1 MKPGRKSLAAM
12 LLLLVLSIYAV
23 WFGLGEE
30 MKGARDMRFGIDIR
44 GGVEAIFE
52 PVGLDRA
59 PTETEVTAARNIM
72 ESRLDDKNILDREVT
87 ADSDRGYVIVRF
99 PWKSGETEFNPEAA
113 IAELGEMANLTFR
126 DEAGNIMLEGKDVST
141 SNPVESSQTG
151 LKQYAVELYFT
162 EEGAEKFAD
171 ATGKLIGQRMGIF
184 MDDTIIS
191 NPVVR
196 DQITGGNAI
205 IDGMESYEEA
215 KELSDKINAGALPYS
230 MATRNFSTISPSL
243 GAAALDIMVGAG
255 VAAFV
260 LICVFMVVKYRLP
273 GFVACLGLAFQTC
286 LQLLAIS
293 VPQYTLTLP
302 GIAGIILSLGMAVD
316 ANVIINERI
325 GEELRD
331 GASLKDAILAGYKR
345 AYSSVMDGNIT
356 SAIVAAILMM
366 FGSGPMLS
374 FGYTLLAG
382 IMINV
387 VIGVYYSKVIL
398 LSLVKERHFSAPGWF
413 CSKKEQRIYQF
424 MKHRKVWLSI
434 SAIALLIGF
443 LGLARNGV
451 SLDTQFTG
459 GTTLKYEIQE
469 ETDSE
474 QLAASLGEELGRNV
488 SVQFTREDGQ
498 GKQSMV
504 VTFSGKEGISPQE
517 QKQATDLI
525 SRDYGEM
532 GAALSETYSVQPYI
546 GQQALNRSMIA
557 MGLAAVLITLYVWIR
572 FSILSGLSAG
582 LAAMA
587 ALVHDVL
594 IVFAVFLVF
603 AIPLNDAF
611 VAVVLTI
618 IGYSINDTIVI
629 YDRIRENMRKGE
641 GTEVFRLVDM
651 SVSQSLSRSVYT
663 SVTTVIGV
671 LILVAVSW
679 YYQIPS
685 IFEFS
690 LPMLFGIMSGCFSSV
705 CIASIL
711 WALWVKKREARRT
724 EEVEPDEA

>member
-12 LLLLVLSIYAV
+12 LLLLVISAAVV
-23 WFGLGEE
+23 WFGMGDE

-44 GGVEAIFE
+44 GGVEAVFE

-59 PTETEVTAARNIM
+59 PTEAEVTAARNIM
-72 ESRLDDKNILDREVT
+72 ESRLDDRNILDREVT
-87 ADSDRGYVIVRF
+87 ADTDRGYVIVRF
-99 PWKSGETEFNPEAA
+99 PWKSGETQFNPEVA

-126 DEAGNIMLEGKDVST
+126 DEAGTIMLEGKDVST
-141 SNPVESSQTG
+141 SSPVESG
-151 LKQYAVELYFT
+151 GNGPRQYAVELHFT

-171 ATGKLIGQRMGIF
+171 ATGKLTGQRMGIF

-191 NPVVR
+191 NPVVKDR
-196 DQITGGNAI
+196 ITGGNAI
-205 IDGMESYEEA
+205 IDGMESYEQA

-243 GAAALDIMVGAG
+243 GASALDIMVAAG
-255 VAAFV
+255 IGAFV

-331 GASLKDAILAGYKR
+331 GASLKDAVLAGYKR

-356 SAIVAAILMM
+356 SAIVAAILML

-382 IMINV
+382 IIINV

-398 LSLVKERHFSAPGWF
+398 LSFVKEGRFSAAGWF
-413 CSKKEQRIYQF
+413 RYKKEQRIYQF
-424 MKHRKVWLSI
+424 MKYKKVWLSI
-434 SAIALLIGF
+434 SAAALFVGF

-459 GTTLKYEIQE
+459 GTTLNYEIRE
-469 ETDSE
+469 VTDSE
-474 QLAASLGEELGRNV
+474 RLAASLGEELGRNV
-488 SVQFTREDGQ
+488 
-498 GKQSMV
+498 MV

-517 QKQATDLI
+517 QRQATDLI
-525 SRDYGEM
+525 HREYGELE
-532 GAALSETYSVQPYI
+532 AALSETYSVQPYI

-603 AIPLNDAF
+603 SIPLNDAF

-641 GTEVFRLVDM
+641 GKEVYRLVDM

-690 LPMLFGIMSGCFSSV
+690 LPMLFGIISGCFSSV

-711 WALWVKKREARRT
+711 WALWVKKREAWQT
-724 EEVEPDEA
+724 ETAEPDGI

>member
-1 MKPGRKSLAAM
+1 MAA
-12 LLLLVLSIYAV
+12 
-23 WFGLGEE
+23 
-30 MKGARDMRFGIDIR
+30 GI
-44 GGVEAIFE
+44 G
-52 PVGLDRA
+52 
-59 PTETEVTAARNIM
+59 
-72 ESRLDDKNILDREVT
+72 
-87 ADSDRGYVIVRF
+87 
-99 PWKSGETEFNPEAA
+99 
-113 IAELGEMANLTFR
+113 
-126 DEAGNIMLEGKDVST
+126 
-141 SNPVESSQTG
+141 
-151 LKQYAVELYFT
+151 
-162 EEGAEKFAD
+162 
-171 ATGKLIGQRMGIF
+171 
-184 MDDTIIS
+184 
-191 NPVVR
+191 
-196 DQITGGNAI
+196 
-205 IDGMESYEEA
+205 
-215 KELSDKINAGALPYS
+215 
-230 MATRNFSTISPSL
+230 
-243 GAAALDIMVGAG
+243 
-255 VAAFV
+255 AFV

-331 GASLKDAILAGYKR
+331 GASLKDAVLAGYKR

-356 SAIVAAILMM
+356 SAIVAAILML

-382 IMINV
+382 IIINV

-398 LSLVKERHFSAPGWF
+398 LSFVKEGRFSAAGWF
-413 CSKKEQRIYQF
+413 RYKKEQRIYQF
-424 MKHRKVWLSI
+424 MKYKKVWLSI
-434 SAIALLIGF
+434 SAAALFVGF

-459 GTTLKYEIQE
+459 GTTLNYEIRE
-469 ETDSE
+469 VTDSE
-474 QLAASLGEELGRNV
+474 RLAASLGEELGRNV
-488 SVQFTREDGQ
+488 SVRFTREDGQ
-498 GKQSMV
+498 GRQSMV

-517 QKQATDLI
+517 QRQATDLI
-525 SRDYGEM
+525 HREYGELE
-532 GAALSETYSVQPYI
+532 AALSETYSVQPYI

-603 AIPLNDAF
+603 SIPLNDAF

-641 GTEVFRLVDM
+641 GKEVYRLVDM

-690 LPMLFGIMSGCFSSV
+690 LPMLFGIISGCFSSV

-711 WALWVKKREARRT
+711 WALWVKKREAWQT
-724 EEVEPDEA
+724 ETAEPDGI

>member
-1 MKPGRKSLAAM
+1 MRPGRKSLAAM
-12 LLLLVLSIYAV
+12 LLLLVISAAVV
-23 WFGLGEE
+23 WFGMGDE

-44 GGVEAIFE
+44 GGVEAVFE

-59 PTETEVTAARNIM
+59 PTEAEVTAARNIM
-72 ESRLDDKNILDREVT
+72 ESRLDDRNILDREVT
-87 ADSDRGYVIVRF
+87 ADTDRGYVIVRF
-99 PWKSGETEFNPEAA
+99 PWKSGETQFNPEVA

-126 DEAGNIMLEGKDVST
+126 DEAGTIRLEGKDVST
-141 SNPVESSQTG
+141 SSPVESG
-151 LKQYAVELYFT
+151 GNGPRQYAVELHFT

-171 ATGKLIGQRMGIF
+171 ATGKLTGQRMGIF

-191 NPVVR
+191 NPVVKDR
-196 DQITGGNAI
+196 ITGGNAI
-205 IDGMESYEEA
+205 IDGMESYEQA

-243 GAAALDIMVGAG
+243 GASALDIMVAAG
-255 VAAFV
+255 IGAFV

-331 GASLKDAILAGYKR
+331 GASLKDAVLAGYKR

-356 SAIVAAILMM
+356 SAIVAAILML

-382 IMINV
+382 IIINV

-398 LSLVKERHFSAPGWF
+398 LSFVKEGRFSA
-413 CSKKEQRIYQF
+413 
-424 MKHRKVWLSI
+424 
-434 SAIALLIGF
+434 AAALFVGF

-459 GTTLKYEIQE
+459 GTTLNYEIRE
-469 ETDSE
+469 VTDSE
-474 QLAASLGEELGRNV
+474 RLAASLGEELGRNV
-488 SVQFTREDGQ
+488 SVRFTREDGQ
-498 GKQSMV
+498 GRQSMV

-517 QKQATDLI
+517 QRQATDLI
-525 SRDYGEM
+525 HREYGELE
-532 GAALSETYSVQPYI
+532 AALSETYSVQPYI

-603 AIPLNDAF
+603 SIPLNDAF

-641 GTEVFRLVDM
+641 GKEVYRLVDM

-690 LPMLFGIMSGCFSSV
+690 LPMLFGIISGCFSSV

-711 WALWVKKREARRT
+711 WALWVKKREAWQT
-724 EEVEPDEA
+724 ETAEPDGI